1 MVHQLSQPEIGFV
14 DENRT
19 TVSNDGTSLMSD
31 AEYLA
36 NKDIASLDA
45 VLIADSAY
53 TAADVAKMTVNDK
66 QYAVRLLGLTDV

>member
-1 MVHQLSQPEIGFV
+1 MVHQLSQPEIGYV

-36 NKDIASLDA
+36 NKDIASLDTA
-45 VLIADSAY
+45 LTSNGY
-53 TAADVAKMTVNDK
+53 SAADVAKMTVNDK

>member
-45 VLIADSAY
+45 ALTSNGYSA
-53 TAADVAKMTVNDK
+53 ANVAKMTVNDK

>member
-1 MVHQLSQPEIGFV
+1 MTHQLSQPEIGYV

-19 TVSNDGTSLMSD
+19 SVSNDGSSLMSD

-36 NKDIASLDA
+36 NKDIASLDTT
-45 VLIADSAY
+45 LTSNGY
-53 TAADVAKMTVNDK
+53 SAADVAKMTVNDK